1 MNKILYILFAAIL
14 TTTSINSQWT
24 WLNSSPQG
32 NNLTDVVRLD
42 NGYLLSSGRCGT
54 ILLSTNSG
62 ANWNATHRI
71 HDTTTSIVSIC
82 RVNDNLIF
90 AASFD
95 SRILRST
102 NLGMN
107 WESISRINPSLT
119 NLVEIN
125 FIDQD
130 NGFVLFNYTTYKTT
144 NGGFNWFLAS
154 VLPKPCVDIS
164 FININT
170 GFAVGGAVID
180 QSSQSAWIYK
190 TTNSGLNWFD
200 LPVPEL
206 GPIPKAQF
214 INGNTG
220 YISTLSNM
228 YKTTNAGINWNVINI
243 PAAADKVTD
252 FIFFDE
258 NTAYAGTYNSHFL
271 KTTNG
276 GVNWNSIIIPYTTF
290 NSYSGITS
298 MYFTNLLQGFILMHD
313 HLLFKTDN
321 GGANWTKLTSSMNLY
336 TPLTSIE
343 FLDENNV
350 ILGGWGTTNDFVIR
364 KSVNGGL
371 NWTGV
376 IPYDYQSATGYIYD
390 LDFPSFS
397 TGYAVGSGNSKGYLY
412 KSTNAG
418 SNWLKIDSVN
428 SGSLRK
434 VYFLND
440 NTGFMLGY
448 AGEIFKTTNGGS
460 NWSTFNSGITY
471 GLSSI
476 FFVNPVTGYACGG
489 SPAPKLFKTIDS
501 GNSWNQIYSTTG
513 TTFNDIN
520 FINPNT
526 GFITGKN
533 IMKTTDAGV
542 TWNNKTPGSTSFY
555 QKTFFSSNNT
565 GYTFGSYGKVVKT
578 TNMGEDWSELIM
590 PTDMFFNDIYF
601 LNDNTGYLVGDQG
614 MILKT
619 TNGGGNFFVG
629 ISDPI
634 ENIPSEFVLHQNF
647 PNPFNPVTTI
657 KFSIPEISFV
667 KISIYDVLG
676 KEVARLVNENR
687 NPGTHELNWDAAIFS
702 SGVYF
707 YELRAGEFTER
718 KKMVLVK

>member
-1 MNKILYILFAAIL
+1 MKKILYLFLILSSSVL
-14 TTTSINSQWT
+14 YSQWS

-32 NNLTDVVRLD
+32 NVLTEVIRLN

-54 ILLSTNSG
+54 ILLSTNG
-62 ANWNATHRI
+62 GTNWIVTHKI
-71 HDTTTSIVSIC
+71 HDTTTSIESIY

-107 WESISRINPSLT
+107 WESISRINTSLT
-119 NLVEIN
+119 NLIEIN
-125 FIDQD
+125 FIDQ
-130 NGFVLFNYTTYKTT
+130 NTGFVLFNNEIFKTT
-144 NGGFNWFLAS
+144 NGGSNWFLAS
-154 VLPKPCVDIS
+154 MIQKPCEDIS
-164 FININT
+164 FINLNT
-170 GFAVGGAVID
+170 GFAAGGAVID
-180 QSSQSAWIYK
+180 HFSQSSWVYK
-190 TTNSGLNWFD
+190 TTNSGLNWFE
-200 LPVPEL
+200 LPVPEF
-206 GPIPKAQF
+206 GPIPKVQF

-220 YISTLSNM
+220 YISTLFSM
-228 YKTTNAGINWNVINI
+228 YKTTNTGINWNVINI
-243 PAAADKVTD
+243 PVAANKVTD

-258 NTAYAGTYNSHFL
+258 NTAYAGTYNSYFL

-276 GVNWNSIIIPYTTF
+276 GVNWTSVTIPYTTF
-290 NSYSGITS
+290 NSYSGIIS
-298 MYFTNLLQGFILMHD
+298 MYFTNLSQGFILMHD
-313 HLLFKTDN
+313 HMLFKTEN
-321 GGANWTKLTSSMNLY
+321 GGLNWTELTSSMNLY

-350 ILGGWGTTNDFVIR
+350 ILGGWGTTNDFIIR

-371 NWTGV
+371 NWVGV
-376 IPYDYQSATGYIYD
+376 IPYNYQNTTGYIYD
-390 LDFPSFS
+390 LDFPTFS

-418 SNWLKIDSVN
+418 SNWLKIDSVS
-428 SGSLRK
+428 SGTLRK

-460 NWSTFNSGITY
+460 NWSIFNSGITY

-489 SPAPKLFKTIDS
+489 NPVQKLFKTTDA
-501 GNSWNQIYSTTG
+501 GNSWNQIYTTTG
-513 TTFNDIN
+513 TTFSSIT

-533 IMKTTDAGV
+533 ILKTTDAGV
-542 TWNNKTPGSTSFY
+542 TWNNKTPGSLIYF

-565 GYTFGSYGKVVKT
+565 GYSYGSFGKVFKT
-578 TNMGEDWSELIM
+578 TNTGENWGELNM
-590 PTDMFFNDIYF
+590 PTEMFFNDIYF
-601 LNDNTGYLVGDQG
+601 LNDNTGFLVGDQG

-619 TNGGGNFFVG
+619 TNGGGNFVIG
-629 ISDPI
+629 INEPVK
-634 ENIPSEFVLHQNF
+634 NIPSDFLLQQNY

-657 KFSIPEISFV
+657 KFSIPENSFV
-667 KISIYDVLG
+667 NITIYDILG
-676 KEVARLVNENR
+676 KVVATLLNENR
-687 NPGTHELNWDAAIFS
+687 NPGNYELNWDAGKNS
-702 SGVYF
+702 SGVYI
-707 YELRAGEFTER
+707 YRMTVDGKSLE
-718 KKMVLVK
+718 KKMVLLK